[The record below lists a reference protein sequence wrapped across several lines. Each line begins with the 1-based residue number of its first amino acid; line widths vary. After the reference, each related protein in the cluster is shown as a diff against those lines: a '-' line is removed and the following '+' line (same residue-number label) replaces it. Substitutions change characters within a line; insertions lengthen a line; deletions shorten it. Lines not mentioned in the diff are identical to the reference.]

1 MKLKNILLLIVAT
14 LVCFACENTT
24 YLPDAEPQDE
34 AVGFLATTKEL
45 NTRADN
51 PPVTALNETDLHI
64 IAPGYGTGATNQ
76 HSIYKSIDGVME
88 PQTYD
93 DGTPTEDVI
102 RWSAKNMYFTSWHPV
117 DGVVI
122 ADDGTGTVDFTY
134 NALEDF
140 IGAYAEDVEYEK
152 PVAPVALEY
161 HHLVA
166 KFTITLKN
174 IVGTISSAASIT
186 LPAIKQ
192 VGAFKADL
200 KGMPEVSLGKAGD
213 ELKFDFTVAGGIGTL
228 TCYMPPMT
236 GTQLLMY
243 GSFTIKVGGTT
254 YVGTLNNLGVSE
266 VKAGD
271 HLTFEILI
279 NDDHTTLL
287 QAVTLAPWEVNSKN
301 IYNRPCNGI
310 WGMED
315 LQALSKLIEGKG
327 VLNERGEPE
336 WNNLTIDDL
345 FDTVDGKKVIGLYTN
360 IDFTEDDEFAPIGIN
375 GHPFTG
381 YTFEGNGYT
390 ISGISLKNSN
400 DSDQGVFGVVG
411 DNTTIRNLTVKNT
424 LAEGKDNIGILVG
437 RTNGDTGML
446 IDHCFTSGGEVMG
459 SENVGGLIGHCAANT
474 VIRNCGV
481 TTSSISGSGNVGGLV
496 GLNDGT
502 IGNSYAIT
510 GSIICYG
517 VGGGLVGTNNAVM
530 RNCYSS
536 AAFSYGTK
544 NCGASA
550 GHQEA
555 GATMTNCHWNTECI
569 NNTSCSKVVGN
580 STEDADGLEKKP
592 GGFSGGAAF
601 NKSNGYFIQTGYS
614 PLHDRLNDYIN
625 TNAAKE
631 EEKAKVEGFLR
642 WAKIHGVNLPVFG
655 Y

>member
-1 MKLKNILLLIVAT
+1 MKLKNILLVIVAT

-45 NTRADN
+45 NTRAGD
-51 PPVTALNETDLHI
+51 PFTMSGLHI

-76 HSIYKSIDGVME
+76 HSIYKSVAGVME

-102 RWSAKNMYFTSWHPV
+102 RWSAKNMYFTSWRPV
-117 DGVVI
+117 NGVVM
-122 ADDGTGTVDFTY
+122 ADDGTGTVDFTN

-140 IGAYAEDVEYEK
+140 IGAYAKDVEYEK
-152 PVAPVALEY
+152 PVVPVALEY

-174 IVGTISSAASIT
+174 IVGTISTAASIT

-213 ELKFDFTVAGGIGTL
+213 ELKFDFTVANDIGTL

-279 NDDHTTLL
+279 NDDHTALL

-301 IYNRPCNGI
+301 IYNRPCDGI

-315 LQALSKLIEGKG
+315 LQALSKFINDG
-327 VLNERGEPE
+327 VTVDDETTE
-336 WNNLTIDDL
+336 WNNLKMKDLVDDK
-345 FDTVDGKKVIGLYTN
+345 GIIGLYTN
-360 IDFTEDDEFAPIGIN
+360 IDFTEDDEFAPIGTDA
-375 GHPFTG
+375 HPFTG

-400 DSDQGVFGVVG
+400 NSNQGVFGVVG

-424 LAEGKDNIGILVG
+424 LVEGSSNIGILVG
-437 RTNGDTGML
+437 KTIGTDVL

-459 SENVGGLIGHCAANT
+459 NTNVGGLIGHCAANT

-481 TTSSISGSGNVGGLV
+481 TTSSISGSAQVGGLV
-496 GLNDGT
+496 GFNDGT

-510 GSIICYG
+510 GSIICYR

-550 GHQEA
+550 GVNTE
-555 GATMTNCHWNTECI
+555 GKEMTYCHWNTECI

-580 STEDADGLEKKP
+580 STEDGDGLEKKP
-592 GGFSGGAAF
+592 SGFGGGAAF
-601 NKSNGYFIQTGYS
+601 NKSNGHFIQNGYS